1 MRLVES
7 IDDRLRTLRESV
19 DERDAAE
26 IREIAREFAE
36 IAREEVDCDLIGLEE
51 DDGLVEEMQLSLLT
65 ERVEDLI
72 AYCRMAME
80 DAARESGSGEPG
92 RRAA

>member
-1 MRLVES
+1 MQLVES

-51 DDGLVEEMQLSLLT
+51 DGILILELP
-65 ERVEDLI
+65 RVYALRQELQQS
-72 AYCRMAME
+72 A
-80 DAARESGSGEPG
+80 
-92 RRAA
+92 